1 MCHVPISPKSLT
13 SRYVLACAAAA
24 LAVTALSGCDA
35 APATHTGAR
44 QVTVVGSGEVEGT
57 PDTLTADIGVEV
69 VAPDVNAAMNQA
81 AERQTAV
88 IDALS
93 ARGIDA
99 EDISTAAVSP
109 QPQFGENSL
118 ITGYRAANSIKVTLR
133 ELDAASTTLATAVAA
148 GGNAAR
154 INSVSYS
161 IRDDSALFDDARARA
176 FDDARNRAE
185 QYAELSGLTL
195 GKVVS
200 ISEAPAGSRPPTPT
214 PAPAPAGAMAQDV
227 PLQPGKQTVG
237 FAVTVVWELG

>member
-1 MCHVPISPKSLT
+1 MWLVPITPNPLS
-13 SRYVLACAAAA
+13 SRSVLACAAAA

-35 APATHTGAR
+35 APAADTGTR
-44 QVTVVGSGEVEGT
+44 QVTVVGSGEVQGT

-81 AERQTAV
+81 GERQTAV

-99 EDISTAAVSP
+99 EDISTAAVSV
-109 QPQFGENSL
+109 QPQYGENSL
-118 ITGYRAANSIKVTLR
+118 IAGYRAGNSIKVVLR
-133 ELDAASTTLATAVAA
+133 ELDAAATTLATAVAA

-154 INSVSYS
+154 INSVSFS
-161 IRDDSALFDDARARA
+161 IQDDSALLTDARARA

-185 QYAELSGLTL
+185 QYAELSGLPL

-200 ISEAPAGSRPPTPT
+200 ISEAPAGSQT
-214 PAPAPAGAMAQDV
+214 PAPAPMPAPTGAMAKAV